1 MIYYN
6 PKSWISLIFSIHKSD
21 TLRILWLPMLYVLLL
36 TLTLAYIEINYLKEY
51 TTYFE
56 KILNIYQLI
65 GFVISL
71 LLVFRTNTAYDRW
84 WEGRKQWGALMN
96 ASRSA
101 VNMLSSFGLSEE
113 DRLFLGRHLKNFPI
127 ALMYH
132 LRNQDAFLYLK
143 LTEEE
148 KQTLKTKE
156 HQPFYLSNLLIRK
169 ISSLR
174 KSGAIDDFQ
183 YLEINRTLQ
192 ILMDVCGACER
203 IKKTPIPFSYSL
215 FFKKFIFL
223 YILTMPFA
231 FVPSMGYYAC
241 FVSIF
246 VFYVLVSIEV
256 LAEEIEDPFGEDDN
270 DLPTDSISEGIGKSV
285 DEYLS

>member
-21 TLRILWLPMLYVLLL
+21 TLRILWKPMIYVLLL
-36 TLTLAYIEINYLKEY
+36 TLSLAYVEINYLKEY
-51 TTYFE
+51 TSYFE

-101 VNMLSSFGLSEE
+101 VNLLSSFELSEE
-113 DRLFLGRHLKNFPI
+113 DRLFLGRHLKNFPV

-132 LRNQDAFLYLK
+132 LRNQDAFVHLK

-156 HQPFYLSNLLIRK
+156 HQPFYISNILIHK

-183 YLEINRTLQ
+183 FLEINRTLQ
-192 ILMDVCGACER
+192 VLMDVCGACER

-215 FFKKFIFL
+215 FFKKFIF
-223 YILTMPFA
+223 I
-231 FVPSMGYYAC
+231 
-241 FVSIF
+241 
-246 VFYVLVSIEV
+246 YVLCRSHLFLQWVTTP
-256 LAEEIEDPFGEDDN
+256 LLFQ
-270 DLPTDSISEGIGKSV
+270 
-285 DEYLS
+285 YLSFMYW